1 MGPARQRRSG
11 SCILFLP
18 RGITMH
24 VRTGDEVLVITG
36 KNKGQRGRITRAIP
50 ERDRIVVENINMV
63 KKHVKARG
71 PRQRGGII
79 EVEAPLH
86 ASKVM
91 LICPNC
97 GEATRVGF
105 RVNDAGK
112 KVRYCKKCEAD
123 IAQPA
128 RS

>member
-1 MGPARQRRSG
+1 
-11 SCILFLP
+11 
-18 RGITMH
+18 MH

-36 KNKGQRGRITRAIP
+36 KNKGQRGKITRAIP
-50 ERDRIVVENINMV
+50 SENRVVVENVNIV

-86 ASKVM
+86 VSNVM

-97 GEATRVGF
+97 GRAARTGDRIIEGE
-105 RVNDAGK
+105 GK
-112 KVRYCKKCEAD
+112 ISRRKVRYCKACDAN
-123 IAQPA
+123 IVAPA
-128 RS
+128 NK